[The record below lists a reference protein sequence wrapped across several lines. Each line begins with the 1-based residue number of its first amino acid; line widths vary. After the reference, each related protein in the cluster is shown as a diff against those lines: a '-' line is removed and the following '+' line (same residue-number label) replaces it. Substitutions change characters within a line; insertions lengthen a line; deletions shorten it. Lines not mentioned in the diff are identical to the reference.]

1 MSKKIE
7 LLIKQLQA
15 EWEESRNISGPEY
28 WGVREK
34 IQQHWWNLGGATEG
48 YDIRNLKHKK

>member
-34 IQQHWWNLGGATEG
+34 IQQRWWNLGGATEG